1 MTEREVIQ
9 FVSLLVTLAAMVVMG
24 LMVWRRVLSWM
35 YIVLPFLVMTQQVA
49 FYIFVFIQSPV
60 PSETITTWSSI
71 IRLETVLAFFV
82 VLLAY
87 WRAHVIHKPD
97 GE

>member
-9 FVSLLVTLAAMVVMG
+9 FVSMIVTIATMLVMIAMSKRGVLNWRYILLPLLVSA
-24 LMVWRRVLSWM
+24 
-35 YIVLPFLVMTQQVA
+35 QQVA
-49 FYIFVFIQSPV
+49 FYIFVFILSPV

-71 IRLETVLAFFV
+71 IRLETVLAFLV
-82 VLLAY
+82 VLVAY
-87 WRAHVIHKPD
+87 WKAHNIH